1 MEPTVRM
8 RETVDLKS
16 YAQLLWRRKW
26 FVIAPT
32 VLAALVGWF
41 ITMPRFMP
49 KVYQCSSTLLVEA
62 PKPLSKE
69 LQGIVAAPG
78 IGERIE
84 RLENQ
89 IQSNDF
95 LKKIIENT
103 GMRDDEQTQQWAE
116 RNQGKFPD
124 LSTEELVDHK
134 LMRYLRQSIRMSP
147 KGKSRNQIQVAVMDF
162 YPDRAYRL
170 VQNLNAAILEANRSS
185 QLEDLQSTENFSNVQ
200 LNDYKRKLQDAE
212 GKLESYRKNLATRDV
227 TPTLVTTAN
236 MSQAEEG
243 RRRAQE
249 DLSSYQG
256 EAARSRSRLTSAGV
270 AVSDVERVLTSSE
283 IDLMM
288 REGRELEHTYVRER
302 LLQGETGTGQSTAI
316 RLSRLVEEIAAKITG
331 ALGSAGLTGPA
342 LEAVGNYVTAR
353 VRADFASARAVTYD
367 QLIAE
372 FRGRATSGPLADLEL
387 TRLESE
393 VALYR
398 SLHDVFVKQI
408 TQSQISSAFESSNVG
423 DRISVIEPPQR
434 PFSPV
439 KPRRTYIVAI
449 AVIAGLSLGVFGAFV
464 LEHHDQSFRDVKET
478 EARLGIRVVGTIPGM
493 EDIAKAARAVKD
505 AGEERSGEVLEA
517 FGRFLDDT
525 PGYQEFRRTALAL
538 LRVGNEGPRS
548 VLVTSA
554 RSGEGKS
561 TASTCLALT
570 MAKELARERIILV
583 DMDIRKPA
591 LARSLGLRIDGS
603 DTGQILQS
611 REWDELAPR
620 NLLLPNL
627 FLLPMRLHADQPDV
641 ITQESVR
648 WLLGE
653 LRPRFDRIVID
664 SPPNLPVTDPLIIG
678 PEVEAVLMVVKAG
691 ATPRETVQ
699 RSLEIQ
705 RQFCDNVWGVLM
717 NNVSDALPY
726 YYSYRHYGYGYAKK
740 SARG

>member
-16 YAQLLWRRKW
+16 YGQLLWRRKW
-26 FVIAPT
+26 FVVLPT
-32 VLAALVGWF
+32 ILAGLVGWV

-49 KVYQCSSTLLVEA
+49 KVYQCTSTLLVEA
-62 PKPLSKE
+62 PKPLSAE
-69 LQGIVAAPG
+69 LQGLVAAPG

-84 RLENQ
+84 RLETQ

-103 GMRDDEQTQQWAE
+103 GMRDDEKTQQWAE
-116 RNQGKFPD
+116 RNQKRFPD
-124 LSTEELVDHK
+124 LSNDELVEHK
-134 LMRYLRQSIRMSP
+134 LMRYLRDAIRMSP
-147 KGKSRNQIQVAVMDF
+147 KGKARNQIQVAVLDY
-162 YPDRAYRL
+162 YPERAYRL

-185 QLEDLQSTENFSNVQ
+185 QLEDIASTENFSTEQ
-200 LNDYKRKLQDAE
+200 LDDYKRKLDEAE
-212 GKLESYRKNLATRDV
+212 KKLEDFRRSLATQDV
-227 TPTLVTTAN
+227 TPTLVNESNLA
-236 MSQAEEG
+236 QAEEG
-243 RRRAQE
+243 RRRARE
-249 DLSSYQG
+249 DLGAYQG
-256 EAARSRSRLTSAGV
+256 DVSAARGRLSAAGV
-270 AVSDVERVLTSSE
+270 SVGDVDAVISSSE
-283 IDLMM
+283 ISSRMS
-288 REGRELEHTYVRER
+288 EGRAMEESYVRQQ
-302 LLQGETGTGQSTAI
+302 LLQTGGNTGQSIAI
-316 RLSRLVEEIAAKITG
+316 QLSRLVEGIATDITG
-331 ALGSAGLTGPA
+331 ALRSEGLSGPA
-342 LEAVGNYVTAR
+342 LDAVSDYVTAR
-353 VRADFASARAVTYD
+353 VRSDFASSRVVTYD
-367 QLIAE
+367 GLIGQY
-372 FRGRATSGPLADLEL
+372 RGRRTSAPGADLEL
-387 TRLESE
+387 QRLEGE

-398 SLHDVFVKQI
+398 SLHDVFVKQL
-408 TQSQISSAFESSNVG
+408 TQTQISSAFESSNVG

-439 KPRRTYIVAI
+439 KPRRRAIIAI
-449 AVIAGLSLGVFGAFV
+449 AVVAGLSMGVFGAFV

-493 EDIAKAARAVKD
+493 EDIAKASRSSKE
-505 AGEERSGEVLEA
+505 AGGDQSANILEA

-538 LRVGNEGPRS
+538 LRVGSEGPRS

-570 MAKELARERIILV
+570 MAKELPREKVILI

-591 LARSLGLRIDGS
+591 LARTLGLEVDGPDTSRILRD
-603 DTGQILQS
+603 
-611 REWDELAPR
+611 RKWDDMAPR
-620 NLLLPNL
+620 NVLLPNL
-627 FLLPMRLHADQPDV
+627 FVLPMRLSAEHAEV

-648 WLLGE
+648 WLLSQLG
-653 LRPRFDRIVID
+653 RRFDRIVVD